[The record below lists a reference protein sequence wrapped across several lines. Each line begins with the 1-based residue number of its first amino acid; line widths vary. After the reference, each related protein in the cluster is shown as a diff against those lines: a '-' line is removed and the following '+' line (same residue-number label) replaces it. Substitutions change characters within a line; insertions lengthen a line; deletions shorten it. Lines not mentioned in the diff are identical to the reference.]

1 MGFSRQEY
9 WSGVPLPSPFLRLP
23 PNKSPHRLNTVE
35 WSGGGEKQEGEMRTS
50 PSETLQPPHPRADH
64 EYHFNYLTNMDELH
78 EDGREHRNVK
88 IVNVHGISLPFKK
101 FLYII

>member
-1 MGFSRQEY
+1 MM
-9 WSGVPLPSPFLRLP
+9 
-23 PNKSPHRLNTVE
+23 
-35 WSGGGEKQEGEMRTS
+35 GGEKQEGEMRTS

-88 IVNVHGISLPFKK
+88 IVNVHGISLPLRNSFILFKTK
-101 FLYII
+101 NQEKKNRLLLESFSSPL